1 MTGRFWKLLAPQK
14 CLYCNEPTDDPDG
27 AVCDRCLPEEERLLN
42 ARCPVCGLAAGECV
56 CSDRDDY
63 AFLFYYGCKSVRN
76 ATARIK
82 YANNDIA
89 VRHMARLLAEKLKDG
104 RFDAVFFVPRSKK
117 AKRKYGFDQAELLAG
132 AVAELLG
139 LPVCAAL
146 FRKSESKPQK
156 LLSAAQR
163 RKNIR
168 DTFSVHEDMVGGI
181 RSALLIDDVITTGA
195 TVTECAR
202 ILRGAGIRTV
212 RCACIAKTPKKHP
225 V

>member
-1 MTGRFWKLLAPQK
+1 MGADSGADGSAQDSLT
-14 CLYCNEPTDDPDG
+14 G
-27 AVCDRCLPEEERLLN
+27 AVDVVTWTPLSR
-42 ARCPVCGLAAGECV
+42 
-56 CSDRDDY
+56 
-63 AFLFYYGCKSVRN
+63 
-76 ATARIK
+76 
-82 YANNDIA
+82 
-89 VRHMARLLAEKLKDG
+89 
-104 RFDAVFFVPRSKK
+104 
-117 AKRKYGFDQAELLAG
+117 KRKRKRGFDQAELLAG